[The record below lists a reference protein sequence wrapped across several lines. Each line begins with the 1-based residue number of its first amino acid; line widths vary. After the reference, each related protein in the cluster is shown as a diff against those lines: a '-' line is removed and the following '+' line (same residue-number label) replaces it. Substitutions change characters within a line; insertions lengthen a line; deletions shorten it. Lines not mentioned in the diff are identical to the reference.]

1 MRPVIA
7 GVEPGRG
14 LVLLLAAAPQRAAL
28 PVTAAVAEAAVPP
41 PPVLAVLRGL
51 PRHGP
56 PAGAAETRHP
66 RLVRGVRV
74 RVAGPRLLRAPQ
86 PPLQLRL
93 LAAAV
98 VAGAAAGALQ
108 GKVFITANSE

>member
-7 GVEPGRG
+7 RVEGRG

-28 PVTAAVAEAAVPP
+28 PVAEAAVPP
-41 PPVLAVLRGL
+41 APVLAVLRGL
-51 PRHGP
+51 ARHGP

-74 RVAGPRLLRAPQ
+74 RVSGPRLLAAPQ
-86 PPLQLRL
+86 PPPP
-93 LAAAV
+93 LASSPAPD
-98 VAGAAAGALQ
+98 L
-108 GKVFITANSE
+108 

>member
-28 PVTAAVAEAAVPP
+28 PVAEAAVPP

-51 PRHGP
+51 ARHGP

-66 RLVRGVRV
+66 RLVRGVGV
-74 RVAGPRLLRAPQ
+74 RVSGPRLLRAPQ

-108 GKVFITANSE
+108 WKVFITANSE